1 MRWFFNLVKAV
12 LALLVLLGGV
22 SLLLPSQRQVVRTVD
37 IRATPA
43 EVWPWIAEPRK
54 WTGWSPW
61 LAKDPQTRL
70 QYEGPI
76 GGEGA
81 GWTWSSRSQGH
92 GHMRFVKA
100 EPPQRLGFEMVF
112 DDTGMKATGD
122 FTLTAVGAHTRVQ
135 WRMTAELGANPLAR
149 WFGLGLDA
157 LVGPDFEAGL
167 ASLANQVP
175 SQQTAPAATTPP

>member
-1 MRWFFNLVKAV
+1 MRWFLNLTK
-12 LALLVLLGGV
+12 ALLVLVALLAVIG
-22 SLLLPSQRQVVRTVD
+22 LLLPGQRQVVRSVEVK
-37 IRATPA
+37 ATPA

-54 WTGWSPW
+54 WASWSPW
-61 LAKDPQTRL
+61 LAKDPQTRM

-76 GGEGA
+76 SGEGA
-81 GWTWSSRSQGH
+81 GWTWSSQSQGR

-100 EPPQRLGFEMVF
+100 QAPQQLGFEMVF
-112 DDTGMKATGD
+112 EDTGMKATGD
-122 FTLTAVGAHTRVQ
+122 FTLTAVGERTQVQ
-135 WRMTAELGANPLAR
+135 WRMDANLGLNPLAR

-175 SQQTAPAATTPP
+175 SQAAAQTTP